1 MHVGIIGGT
10 GPAGM
15 GLAVRLAA
23 AGAQVTVGSR
33 TTTRAKE
40 QVSDLLGRW
49 GDRQLRIEG
58 TQNEEA
64 AVGDIVVMATPWD
77 AAVTTGRSL
86 ADALAGKVVVSMGN
100 ALLKV
105 GDEFQPVTTARGS
118 VAESLQ
124 SALPASHVGAAFQHL
139 PARLLA
145 NLDQQL
151 DCDVL
156 VCGDR
161 AEAVEQ
167 TKLLVAAIP
176 GLRPVVAGTLSMAGA
191 IEGFTAVLLN
201 VNVRHKARSAIKLTG
216 LTGL

>member
-10 GPAGM
+10 GPAGI
-15 GLAVRLAA
+15 GLALRLAA

-33 TTTRAKE
+33 TATRAKE
-40 QVSDLLGRW
+40 HVDEILERWAGRS
-49 GDRQLRIEG
+49 LNIEG
-58 TQNEEA
+58 SHNAEA
-64 AVGDIVVMATPWD
+64 AGGDVVVMATPWD
-77 AAVTTGRSL
+77 AAVATGAQLEAPLR
-86 ADALAGKVVVSMGN
+86 GKVVVSMGN
-100 ALLKV
+100 ALLRV

-124 SALPASHVGAAFQHL
+124 AGLPRSHVGAAFHHL
-139 PARLLA
+139 PARMLA
-145 NLDQQL
+145 NLDQDM

-156 VCGDR
+156 VCGDH

-167 TKLLVAAIP
+167 TQQLVAAIP

-191 IEGFTAVLLN
+191 IEAFTSVLLN

-216 LTGL
+216 L

>member
-1 MHVGIIGGT
+1 VHVGIIGGT

-23 AGAQVTVGSR
+23 AGTQVTVGSR
-33 TTTRAKE
+33 TATRAKE
-40 QVSDLLGRW
+40 HVDEALDRWSDR
-49 GDRQLRIEG
+49 DLRLEG
-58 TQNEEA
+58 SHNEEA
-64 AVGDIVVMATPWD
+64 AGCDIVVMATPWD
-77 AAVTTGRSL
+77 AAVATGRNLSH
-86 ADALAGKVVVSMGN
+86 ALKGRVVVSMAN
-100 ALLKV
+100 ALLRV
-105 GDEFQPVTTARGS
+105 GDEFQPLIPARGS

-124 SALPASHVGAAFQHL
+124 AALPDSPVAAAFHHL

-145 NLDQQL
+145 NLDQEM

-161 AEAVEQ
+161 PEAIEQAEA
-167 TKLLVAAIP
+167 LVATIP

-191 IEGFTAVLLN
+191 IESFTGVLLN

-216 LTGL
+216 L

>member
-10 GPAGM
+10 GPAGI
-15 GLAVRLAA
+15 GLALRLAA

-33 TTTRAKE
+33 TATRAKE
-40 QVSDLLGRW
+40 HVDEILERWAGRSLHID
-49 GDRQLRIEG
+49 GNH
-58 TQNEEA
+58 NEEA
-64 AVGDIVVMATPWD
+64 ARGDVVVMATPWD
-77 AAVTTGRSL
+77 AAVATGAKLEEPLR
-86 ADALAGKVVVSMGN
+86 DKVVVSMGN
-100 ALLKV
+100 ALLRV

-124 SALPASHVGAAFQHL
+124 AGLPRSHVGAAFHHL
-139 PARLLA
+139 PARMLA
-145 NLDQQL
+145 NLDQDM

-156 VCGDR
+156 VCGDH

-167 TKLLVAAIP
+167 TQQLVAAIP

-191 IEGFTAVLLN
+191 IEAFTSVLLN

-216 LTGL
+216 L